1 MVVLILLLT
10 DKADEYIK
18 KKTGD
23 FACFFLLI
31 NNAQVCL

>member
-18 KKTGD
+18 KKNRRFRLFF
-23 FACFFLLI
+23 FAD
-31 NNAQVCL
+31 